1 MKLSAVILVTA
12 VVLLLLTCK
21 TDYDITEVASPE
33 HLGTDHP
40 HEHDECEHEDA
51 EHGESDH
58 EHDAE
63 TVETG
68 SVHDES
74 LEHDASGISG
84 SDRHVHSTGERNHG
98 TEWLFNQP
106 WAASFIWGKMVRDS
120 VILLILAAAILFASG
135 YRRKRK

>member
-12 VVLLLLTCK
+12 VVLLSLTCK
-21 TDYDITEVASPE
+21 ADYDITEVASPE
-33 HLGTDHP
+33 HLETDHP
-40 HEHDECEHEDA
+40 HEHDEYELEDA

-58 EHDAE
+58 EHEAE
-63 TVETG
+63 SVETG

-74 LEHDASGISG
+74 LEHDVSDISG
-84 SDRHVHSTGERNHG
+84 SDRHVHGAGERNHG
-98 TEWLFNQP
+98 TGWFFNQP

-120 VILLILAAAILFASG
+120 VILIILAAAIFITSG